1 MSEDKC
7 TSERVSAR
15 ELAELTREA
24 NRLLAKG
31 REASAADRAAYAER
45 KARLLARLDEQDRGR

>member
-1 MSEDKC
+1 MSEERRD
-7 TSERVSAR
+7 RVSAR

-31 REASAADRAAYAER
+31 AAATAADRAAYAER
-45 KARLLARLDEQDRGR
+45 KARLLARIDEQDRGR